1 MLIWIENQYNII
13 TVRGA
18 IIFALCDKNIIQLF
32 KDQTCLV
39 VRSWF
44 FFFRVTSL
52 QMMYIRDVYLHLILW
67 GTRWP
72 NSRYEHSI
80 LEWLQKK
87 GFRPNTVSI
96 CTRILKYRVWKIEFD
111 ELDFLSISNSNFAGY
126 TGSKNLVQT
135 RQKFQFIKLDF
146 SNSIFQNP
154 SADRYRVRM
163 SNSIL
168 DESKKQTCCSNWSH
182 YGEV

>member
-1 MLIWIENQYNII
+1 MQKIRQTYGIYRGCQLVRSSLKTEDLLKWIENQYNII
-13 TVRGA
+13 TLRGA

-87 GFRPNTVSI
+87 GFRYKAPQI
-96 CTRILKYRVWKIEFD
+96 D
-111 ELDFLSISNSNFAGY
+111 ISKGIVKVNSVQEACAKCYGVY
-126 TGSKNLVQT
+126 NLASYMIT
-135 RQKFQFIKLDF
+135 MK
-146 SNSIFQNP
+146 
-154 SADRYRVRM
+154 
-163 SNSIL
+163 
-168 DESKKQTCCSNWSH
+168 
-182 YGEV
+182 